1 MKVIA
6 RNNGSYKQDAYF
18 NIVREGLIQGKE
30 YTVVKWSYQD
40 NSIALGHWVNRT
52 DNFSNPSKTKFYITI

>member
-30 YTVVKWSYQD
+30 YTVEQITSLIQVRQ
-40 NSIALGHWVNRT
+40 NSI
-52 DNFSNPSKTKFYITI
+52 